1 MELKN
6 ALSTSSEASLRSRH
20 KTYSITD
27 ASHGNVIL
35 PSSPPAKPNSS
46 RDMARSSPKTA
57 VPRYGNG
64 TSNRAP
70 SAAYTTQWPLPAR
83 DAVLLQS
90 PAVPAVCRPLPD
102 GDTILFCSFLAN

>member
-6 ALSTSSEASLRSRH
+6 ALSTSSEASLLIKH

-35 PSSPPAKPNSS
+35 PSSPVKPNSS
-46 RDMARSSPKTA
+46 RDIVRSSLKTT

-64 TSNRAP
+64 TSNRVP
-70 SAAYTTQWPLPAR
+70 SAVYTTQWPLPAR
-83 DAVLLQS
+83 HAVLQPSTVVFL
-90 PAVPAVCRPLPD
+90 A
-102 GDTILFCSFLAN
+102 DTNFLAN

>member
-6 ALSTSSEASLRSRH
+6 ALSTSSEASLLSRH

-35 PSSPPAKPNSS
+35 PSSPAKPNSS
-46 RDMARSSPKTA
+46 RDMVRSSPKTA
-57 VPRYGNG
+57 VPRYSNG

-70 SAAYTTQWPLPAR
+70 SANGSKWKQSDYQMAPAGSLTPF
-83 DAVLLQS
+83 VK
-90 PAVPAVCRPLPD
+90 
-102 GDTILFCSFLAN
+102 I